1 MEIIKNILIKIL
13 LNNIEIIYWFLAI
26 IILLE
31 LFFYFV
37 VNSLSK
43 FYDKSY
49 DWKKNKLI
57 TNLITK
63 KDIKIKI
70 DKAELLKNKIYFFDK
85 ELGTTNKKNITNSE
99 SFYEGRRLFKSKYS
113 IGKEGERSN
122 LKFSSYKN
130 LISTYGDS
138 LTFCRYVNDYE
149 TWQYQMSKRLKKDI
163 KNFGVGNYGLDQAY
177 LKYKLN
183 KKKKIDKSKIVIFG
197 FGPETIRRNLSTWKH
212 LFEFGNYYN
221 FKPRFKKIDDKNF
234 KFIKNEIKDLDQLKK
249 SESIFEKVAHNDFF
263 YKKKFLRYVWKF
275 PYVLSLTKQ
284 PLRRIILI
292 SFLISKFFEI
302 NFKTKLLAKI
312 NKFIYK
318 DLYTFG
324 PLIYD
329 FKDKIELFNSDEAI
343 KTTVHIIK
351 QIKKINKNLVIVL
364 IPSHLD
370 FHHFKKN
377 NRNYYDPLIEEISKI
392 TFCIDVARLIPK
404 KIKINDIYTEKG
416 YGAHLNKK
424 GNQILSDLIINN
436 LKKNAII

>member
-1 MEIIKNILIKIL
+1 MTKTL
-13 LNNIEIIYWFLAI
+13 LNNTEIIYWFLAI
-26 IILLE
+26 LITLE

-37 VNSLSK
+37 VTKLRE

-49 DWKKNKLI
+49 DWKKNKII

-63 KDIKIKI
+63 KDIKVKI
-70 DKAELLKNKIYFFDK
+70 NKEELLKNKIYFFDK

-99 SFYEGRRLFKSKYS
+99 IFYEEKKFFKSRYT
-113 IGKEGERSN
+113 IGKEGERIN
-122 LKFSSYKN
+122 PKFSNHKN
-130 LISTYGDS
+130 SISTYGDS
-138 LTFCRYVNDYE
+138 LTFCRYVNDNE
-149 TWQYQMSKRLKKDI
+149 TWQHRMSQKLKKNI

-177 LKYKLN
+177 LKYRLN
-183 KKKKIDKSKIVIFG
+183 KKKKVDKSKIVIFG

-221 FKPRFKKIDDKNF
+221 FKPRFKKVGDNNF
-234 KFIKNEIKDLDQLKK
+234 KFIKNEIKDLDELVG
-249 SESIFEKVAHNDFF
+249 SNSIFEKVAHNDFF
-263 YKKKFLRYVWKF
+263 YKKKFQKYIWKF
-275 PYVLSLTKQ
+275 PFIFSLTKQ
-284 PLRRIILI
+284 PLRRITII

-302 NFKTKLLAKI
+302 KYKTKFIKKI
-312 NKFIYK
+312 NKYVYK

-329 FKDKIELFNSDEAI
+329 FEDKKNLFNNDEAI
-343 KTTVHIIK
+343 KTTIHIIK
-351 QIKKINKNLVIVL
+351 QIKKINKNLIIVL

-370 FHHFKKN
+370 FFHFKKN
-377 NRNYYDPLIEEISKI
+377 NKNYYDPLIKEISKI

-424 GNQILSDLIINN
+424 GNQILSNLIINN
-436 LKKNAII
+436 LRKNAII